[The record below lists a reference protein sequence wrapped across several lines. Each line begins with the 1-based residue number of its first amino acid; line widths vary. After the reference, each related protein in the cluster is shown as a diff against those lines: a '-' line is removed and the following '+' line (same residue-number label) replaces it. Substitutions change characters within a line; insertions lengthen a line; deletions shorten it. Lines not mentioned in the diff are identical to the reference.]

1 MKSGKVVILHSTCS
15 NRKSQAWSFT
25 RLRMVT
31 MLAAFFFAGE
41 PLTMWQWPH
50 CVCMY
55 REKSGY
61 FWHEYLYCFCTT
73 SSPLTY
79 QIHCERDNT
88 ENFDY
93 PWIVRHFSL
102 AFLLDWL
109 SCLRSSSGCFNPQL
123 PMLIPLNLKTN
134 EGKLSATLAS
144 VNFIEFRPI
153 AYTAL
158 FIICF
163 MQLYIFFICFSVCF
177 VVEIFSHHI
186 FDIFHEL
193 FAILLS
199 SGSKNW
205 FLIFSLFW

>member
-1 MKSGKVVILHSTCS
+1 MKSGEVVILHSNLFEPKKPS
-15 NRKSQAWSFT
+15 LKLHFSQNGHYVSS
-25 RLRMVT
+25 
-31 MLAAFFFAGE
+31 FFFAGE
-41 PLTMWQWPH
+41 PLTMATL
-50 CVCMY
+50 CVY
-55 REKSGY
+55 VVSRKYGY
-61 FWHEYLYCFCTT
+61 FGTKIFTFCTT

-79 QIHCERDNT
+79 QIHCERENT

-93 PWIVRHFSL
+93 PWIVRHFSH

-109 SCLRSSSGCFNPQL
+109 SCLRSSGFFNPQL

-163 MQLYIFFICFSVCF
+163 CNFIFF
-177 VVEIFSHHI
+177 
-186 FDIFHEL
+186 
-193 FAILLS
+193 
-199 SGSKNW
+199 
-205 FLIFSLFW
+205 

>member
-1 MKSGKVVILHSTCS
+1 MKSGKVVILHSNLFEPKKPNFKLHS
-15 NRKSQAWSFT
+15 SQNGHYVSCFS
-25 RLRMVT
+25 LRAS
-31 MLAAFFFAGE
+31 L
-41 PLTMWQWPH
+41 WQWQH

-55 REKSGY
+55 RAKKWI
-61 FWHEYLYCFCTT
+61 FLARKPLLFCTT

-79 QIHCERDNT
+79 QIHCERENT

-109 SCLRSSSGCFNPQL
+109 SCLRSSGCFNPQL

-163 MQLYIFFICFSVCF
+163 CNFICF
-177 VVEIFSHHI
+177 
-186 FDIFHEL
+186 
-193 FAILLS
+193 
-199 SGSKNW
+199 
-205 FLIFSLFW
+205 

>member
-1 MKSGKVVILHSTCS
+1 MATLCVYVS
-15 NRKSQAWSFT
+15 RKNW
-25 RLRMVT
+25 
-31 MLAAFFFAGE
+31 
-41 PLTMWQWPH
+41 
-50 CVCMY
+50 
-55 REKSGY
+55 Y
-61 FWHEYLYCFCTT
+61 FWHENLNFFCTT

-79 QIHCERDNT
+79 QIHCERENT

-163 MQLYIFFICFSVCF
+163 CNFIYFLYVSLFVLLSKSFHTIFSIFFTSSLLFCFR
-177 VVEIFSHHI
+177 VVAKIGF
-186 FDIFHEL
+186 
-193 FAILLS
+193 
-199 SGSKNW
+199 
-205 FLIFSLFW
+205 